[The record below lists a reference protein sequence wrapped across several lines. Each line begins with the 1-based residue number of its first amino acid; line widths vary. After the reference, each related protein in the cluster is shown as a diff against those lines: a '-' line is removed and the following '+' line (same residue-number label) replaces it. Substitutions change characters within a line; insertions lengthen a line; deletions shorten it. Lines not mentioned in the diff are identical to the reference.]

1 MINLSSAAFDR
12 AAEQGVALLR
22 AGRVREAGDLFSQI
36 LQACPTH
43 LTALRG
49 FADAAVAVGNHTLGA
64 ELAKAA
70 LEIEPSHVPT
80 MLVLGHALLVMAK
93 ATEAIET
100 HARAAA
106 LAPQNA
112 SAWMGLGL
120 SYLLGA
126 QAEEALAAF
135 EKARG
140 AAPQDAPAR
149 SSGLYAL
156 HYLAGV
162 SPERL
167 FGAHRE
173 WGAAYPRPP
182 AAHANERDPER
193 RLRVGYVSADFRNHA
208 VARFFEPLLTHHDP
222 AQVETF
228 CYYNH
233 HHADGVTAAL
243 KKAAGHWREIVKLSD
258 EAAAALIRDDR
269 IDVLV
274 DLSGHT
280 ADDRLLVFARRPAPV
295 QVTYLGYPDTTGL
308 PGMDYRITDAVADP
322 PGSSDGRHTERLLRV
337 PVPFVCFGMPRN
349 LPALAG
355 PPAARA
361 GRVTFGSFNTL
372 VKLTGPHIGTW
383 AKVLRAV
390 GGSRLLLKSAALDD
404 PQVQA
409 RIRGQFAAQGVAPER
424 LMMRGHMPDNTQHLA
439 LYNEVDVALDTFPY
453 TGTTTTCE
461 ALAMGVPVVTR
472 AGETHHSRVG
482 ASLLTAVGR
491 AEWIAPE
498 EDAYVKI
505 AVELAGDVGRLAEL
519 RPRLREELERSPLT
533 DGSGHARHVEAAYR
547 EAWRTWCAGVTAGG

>member
-12 AAEQGVALLR
+12 AAEEGVALLR

-43 LTALRG
+43 LVALRG

-64 ELAKAA
+64 ELARAA
-70 LEIEPSHVPT
+70 LEIDPAHVPT
-80 MLVLGHALLVMAK
+80 MLVLGHALLIMAR
-93 ATEAIET
+93 ATEAIEV

-106 LAPQNA
+106 LAPQNPA
-112 SAWMGLGL
+112 PWMGLGL
-120 SYLLGA
+120 SYLLAA
-126 QAEEALAAF
+126 QAEEAQAAF
-135 EKARG
+135 EKARA
-140 AAPQDAPAR
+140 AAPQHAPAR

-156 HYLAGV
+156 HYLQGI

-167 FGAHRE
+167 FEAHRQ
-173 WGAAYPRPP
+173 WGAAHPRTP
-182 AAHANERDPER
+182 AVHANERDPER

-208 VARFFEPLLTHHDP
+208 VARFFEPLLAHHDP

-233 HHADGVTAAL
+233 HHADAVTAQL
-243 KKAAGHWREIVKLSD
+243 RKAAGHWRDIVKLSD
-258 EAAAALIRDDR
+258 KAAAALIREDR

-280 ADDRLLVFARRPAPV
+280 ADDRLLVFAQRPAPV
-295 QVTYLGYPDTTGL
+295 QVTYLGYPGTTGL
-308 PGMDYRITDAVADP
+308 PAMDYRITDAVADP
-322 PGSSDGRHTERLLRV
+322 PGASDAEHTEKLLRV
-337 PVPFVCFGMPRN
+337 PAPFVCFGMPRN
-349 LPALAG
+349 LPALAA
-355 PPAARA
+355 PPSVAL
-361 GRVTFGSFNTL
+361 GHVTFGSFNTL
-372 VKLTGPHIGTW
+372 VKLTEAHVATW

-404 PQVQA
+404 ARVQE
-409 RIRGQFAAQGVAPER
+409 RIQSQFAAQGIAPER
-424 LMMRGHMPDNTQHLA
+424 LTMRGHMPDNTAHLA
-439 LYNEVDVALDTFPY
+439 LYNAMDVALDTFPY

-491 AEWIAPE
+491 KEWIAADE
-498 EDAYVKI
+498 ARY
-505 AVELAGDVGRLAEL
+505 VELAVGLARDGAALAAL

-533 DGSGHARHVEAAYR
+533 DAARHARHIEAAYR
-547 EAWRTWCAGVTAGG
+547 EAWRAWCAAPAE